1 MWLKA
6 NSMERGLIISYDFF
20 FCFYFCI
27 IFVPFFK
34 KSYFGNNIYKIF
46 LLICRC
52 EPGLV
57 PMPDSIEGC
66 VECLINSDCDYGSIC
81 EVQWNKCIP
90 KPDPCNPS
98 PCGPGAR
105 CMEDHNGNAVCR
117 FLVEK

>member
-6 NSMERGLIISYDFF
+6 NSLERGLIISYDFF

-34 KSYFGNNIYKIF
+34 KRVILATIYTRYF

-66 VECLINSDCDYGSIC
+66 VECLIDSDCNYGSIC

-98 PCGPGAR
+98 PCGPGSN
-105 CMEDHNGNAVCR
+105 CMEDYNGNAVCR
-117 FLVEK
+117 FFS

>member
-1 MWLKA
+1 MWHSL
-6 NSMERGLIISYDFF
+6 
-20 FCFYFCI
+20 
-27 IFVPFFK
+27 K
-34 KSYFGNNIYKIF
+34 KSFWQNLQDISF
-46 LLICRC
+46 LLIFRC
-52 EPGLV
+52 EAGLV

-66 VECLINSDCDYGSIC
+66 VECLFDSDCDYGSIC

-117 FLVEK
+117 FFEKKN

>member
-1 MWLKA
+1 M
-6 NSMERGLIISYDFF
+6 
-20 FCFYFCI
+20 
-27 IFVPFFK
+27 
-34 KSYFGNNIYKIF
+34 
-46 LLICRC
+46 ICRC

-66 VECLINSDCDYGSIC
+66 VECLIDSDCDYGSIC

-105 CMEDHNGNAVCR
+105 CMEDYNGNAVCR